1 MSREQESALTTQLNR
16 RMALGLAGT
25 AAAGVALGS
34 TAVAS
39 AGETPTTEPAPTEPT
54 PTTPKQAQKQIG
66 RIHAKQA
73 TKAGGVWNSYITVA
87 DPAGPLLPA
96 VEQGADDVVEAYS
109 VNKVAV
115 AVAVLDKVDR
125 GLLSLTQTVEVTQ
138 AIIVAAG
145 DGIFRLDRG
154 YPSTVTVGHALS
166 ALLTVSDDTAVRLC
180 GLVAPAKEINEILVA
195 KGFPKT
201 QVTPVANP
209 NRFFLGKTTP
219 RETHD
224 LLQALV
230 KGTLLSAASTD
241 HLLSVLRSPIAFTDG
256 IRRTMSS
263 DERLRIATKAGWF
276 NDGRNEAGI
285 IFDKAGKPVVTYS
298 LFAHGQADP
307 ANFGTTHPA
316 LQARAVMGRKFV
328 DAVDK
333 LSGTAAVKTFR
344 APAYRPSNGG

>member
-1 MSREQESALTTQLNR
+1 
-16 RMALGLAGT
+16 MALGLAGT

-34 TAVAS
+34 TAVAT
-39 AGETPTTEPAPTEPT
+39 AGETPTTEPTATEPT
-54 PTTPKQAQKQIG
+54 PSTPEQAQKRIG
-66 RIHAKQA
+66 RVHQRES
-73 TKAGGVWNSYITVA
+73 TKAGGVWNSYVTVA

-96 VEQGADDVVEAYS
+96 VDQGADELVEAYS
-109 VNKVAV
+109 VNKVPV

-125 GLLSLTQTVEVTQ
+125 GLLSLAQTVEVTS
-138 AIIVAAG
+138 AIVIANG
-145 DGIFRLDRG
+145 DGIFHLDRA
-154 YPSTVTVGHALS
+154 YPSTVTVGHALAS
-166 ALLTVSDDTAVRLC
+166 LLTVSDDTAVRLC

-219 RETHD
+219 REMHD
-224 LLQALV
+224 LLRTLV
-230 KGTLLSAASTD
+230 NGNLLSVASTD
-241 HLLSVLRSPIAFTDG
+241 HLLNVLRSPIAFTDG

-263 DERLRIATKAGWF
+263 DERLRIATKAGWL

-298 LFAHGQADP
+298 LFARGQANPTD
-307 ANFGTTHPA
+307 FGATHPA
-316 LQARAVMGRKFV
+316 LEARAVMGRKFV

-333 LSGTAAVKTFR
+333 LSGTAAVRTFR
-344 APAYRPSNGG
+344 APVYRPSNGG